1 MLEANRRSRREER
14 NGKAG
19 RAAPVSLSALAADR
33 LQRCLAALR
42 RRARP
47 LFPEPVVQKHLLYH
61 ACREALLSGP
71 CPVCRLIAAGTQ
83 QRLRHL
89 FHESVN
95 DPLLRETLRG
105 SLGYCARHAEMAAGT
120 SDACGIAIL
129 YHDILSR
136 VLRRLE
142 AAGRGTRLPAPSP
155 CPECLAEQAEER
167 RYLHA
172 LARDLHDP
180 DLQTAYRQS
189 NGLCVPHLERL
200 IALAAPEIVAFLAG
214 QEKARLAAL
223 ADELEEFIRK
233 HDHRF
238 AHEPM
243 HAERDSWRRALQKAA
258 GVCGT
263 PGEREP

>member
-1 MLEANRRSRREER
+1 MFRAERRSRREER
-14 NGKAG
+14 NGSAG
-19 RAAPVSLSALAADR
+19 RGAPVSLPSFAADR

-61 ACREALLSGP
+61 ACREALLSGQ
-71 CPVCRLIAAGTQ
+71 CPVCRLVAASTQ

-95 DPLLRETLRG
+95 DPLVRESLRG
-105 SLGYCARHAEMAAGT
+105 SLGYCSRHAQMAAGA
-120 SDACGIAIL
+120 SDACGIAIF
-129 YHDILSR
+129 YRDILSR

-142 AAGRGTRLPAPSP
+142 AAKRGTRLPAPSP
-155 CPECLAEQAEER
+155 CPECLAEQADER
-167 RYLHA
+167 RCLHA
-172 LARDLHDP
+172 LARDLRDP
-180 DLQTAYRQS
+180 DLQAAYRQS

-200 IALAAPEIVAFLAG
+200 LALSAPEIVAFVAD
-214 QEKARLAAL
+214 QEKARIAAL
-223 ADELEEFIRK
+223 ADELGEFIRK

-243 HAERDSWRRALQKAA
+243 NAERDSWRRALQKAA
-258 GVCGT
+258 GVRANLQ
-263 PGEREP
+263 EREP

>member
-1 MLEANRRSRREER
+1 MFRAERRSRREER
-14 NGKAG
+14 NGSAG
-19 RAAPVSLSALAADR
+19 RGAPVSLPSFAADR

-61 ACREALLSGP
+61 ACREALLSGQ
-71 CPVCRLIAAGTQ
+71 CPVCRLVAAGTQ

-95 DPLLRETLRG
+95 DPLVRESLRG
-105 SLGYCARHAEMAAGT
+105 SLGYCARHAQMAAGA

-129 YHDILSR
+129 YRDILSR

-142 AAGRGTRLPAPSP
+142 A
-155 CPECLAEQAEER
+155 EER
-167 RYLHA
+167 RCLHA
-172 LARDLHDP
+172 LARDLRDP
-180 DLQTAYRQS
+180 DLQAAYRQS

-200 IALAAPEIVAFLAG
+200 LALSAPEIVAFVAD
-214 QEKARLAAL
+214 QEEARIAAL
-223 ADELEEFIRK
+223 ADELGEFIRK

-243 HAERDSWRRALQKAA
+243 NAERDSWRRALQKAA
-258 GVCGT
+258 GVRADLE
-263 PGEREP
+263 EREP